1 MRSLAVRLGVAA
13 IACLIGVVAN
23 TVLST
28 LRSSRSN
35 DQCCDALV
43 TVEQNHGLP
52 GSWPETP
59 ARIAVVEVQR
69 PYDLS
74 EVDITFH
81 VQSLNGKSIANFEV
95 WAVKSHGN
103 VVDGYKRILA
113 HTMAK
118 DITPLLA
125 AKEYT
130 ETVCVS
136 LDRGFFRKRIDHVQ
150 LYLGWIEFT
159 DGTRWHVPLEL

>member
-1 MRSLAVRLGVAA
+1 MRTLALRFSVAVLACLLGVGTS
-13 IACLIGVVAN
+13 IVFSNI
-23 TVLST
+23 
-28 LRSSRSN
+28 RSAHSESGR
-35 DQCCDALV
+35 DDFV
-43 TVEQNHGLP
+43 TVGLGHNLP
-52 GSWPETP
+52 ESWPEAP
-59 ARIAVVEVQR
+59 VRLVVTGVQR
-69 PYDLS
+69 SYDLS

-81 VQSLNGKSIANFEV
+81 VQSLNRKSIANFEV
-95 WAVKSHGN
+95 WAVKSHDN
-103 VVDGYKRILA
+103 VVDSYKRILA
-113 HTMAK
+113 HSIPK
-118 DITPLLA
+118 DISPLLA

>member
-28 LRSSRSN
+28 VRSSRSN

-118 DITPLLA
+118 DIHPVA
-125 AKEYT
+125 
-130 ETVCVS
+130 S
-136 LDRGFFRKRIDHVQ
+136 GQRIHRNGLCIAGQ
-150 LYLGWIEFT
+150 GIL
-159 DGTRWHVPLEL
+159 

>member
-1 MRSLAVRLGVAA
+1 MLRLGY
-13 IACLIGVVAN
+13 CR
-23 TVLST
+23 TE
-28 LRSSRSN
+28 SR
-35 DQCCDALV
+35 
-43 TVEQNHGLP
+43 
-52 GSWPETP
+52 P
-59 ARIAVVEVQR
+59 ARFLARSTSTHRGGEVQR
-69 PYDLS
+69 SYDLS

-81 VQSLNGKSIANFEV
+81 VQSLNRKSIANFEV

-113 HTMAK
+113 HSMAK

-136 LDRGFFRKRIDHVQ
+136 LDRGFFRKRVDHVQ